1 VATVRKIK
9 PGTYQVRW
17 RAPDGKQS
25 GKTFRLKRDAKR
37 YKQEIEAQ
45 LAGGVYVDPS
55 RGRKSVSEVA
65 ALWVKDPSWEET
77 TRERNESILR
87 TYVVPKWGRYQLR
100 HVTHDSAQ
108 EWVHDLCAQPRANGT
123 TPLSARSVR
132 KVVGVLNNVLDHAVK
147 SGRLGSNPAEG
158 LRLPRVTASHR
169 RYLNAREVERLAT
182 GMRFSEIAGLK
193 AKYVDLERKRVRVEE
208 VVVELDDGSL
218 HWKGPKDYERR
229 SIALTDFLVE
239 LLVARL
245 NSRSPDDL
253 VFPSAE
259 GAVMRNSNFR
269 RNGFDA
275 AVEAAA
281 VSPLTPHELRHTAAS
296 MAISAGA
303 NVLAVQRMLGHEKA
317 STTLNTY
324 SDLFDTDL
332 EDVASAL
339 GRMRN
344 GALVDEKWMDGSTSA
359 DVASNEESPQVI

>member
-1 VATVRKIK
+1 
-9 PGTYQVRW
+9 
-17 RAPDGKQS
+17 
-25 GKTFRLKRDAKR
+25 
-37 YKQEIEAQ
+37 
-45 LAGGVYVDPS
+45 
-55 RGRKSVSEVA
+55 
-65 ALWVKDPSWEET
+65 
-77 TRERNESILR
+77 
-87 TYVVPKWGRYQLR
+87 
-100 HVTHDSAQ
+100 
-108 EWVHDLCAQPRANGT
+108 
-123 TPLSARSVR
+123 
-132 KVVGVLNNVLDHAVK
+132 
-147 SGRLGSNPAEG
+147 
-158 LRLPRVTASHR
+158 
-169 RYLNAREVERLAT
+169 VERLANADPRTRDAILMFAYT

-253 VFPSAE
+253 MFPSAE

-269 RNGFDA
+269 RDGFDA
-275 AVEAAA
+275 AVKTAAL
-281 VSPLTPHELRHTAAS
+281 SPLTPHELRHTAAS

-303 NVLAVQRMLGHEKA
+303 NVLAVQRMLGHEKP

-332 EDVASAL
+332 EDVANAL

-344 GALVDEKWMDGSTSA
+344 SVLVDETWME
-359 DVASNEESPQVI
+359 SNRSGDFANLDEPR